1 MEIYY
6 YHAHQELTRKGV
18 KMLKKLLLVFGLMSV
33 LSVVPMAMAQLPA
46 NNAEVVAAFEKE
58 GPLTQKDIDGYLQLI
73 SKMKGISSESE
84 ALALFKDVGFTE
96 ARGSYVSTK
105 TSLTLVLVQLGDQAD
120 AFLSQNKVHDV
131 LKPSKDEIELVKKNM
146 DKIQKAAAGQ

>member
-1 MEIYY
+1 MF
-6 YHAHQELTRKGV
+6 
-18 KMLKKLLLVFGLMSV
+18 KKLLLVSGLMLM
-33 LSVVPMAMAQLPA
+33 LSAAPVAMAQLPA

-58 GPLTQKDIDGYLQLI
+58 GPLTQKDIDGYLQIL

-84 ALALFKDVGFTE
+84 VLAIFKDAGFTE
-96 ARGSYVSTK
+96 ARGSYVATK
-105 TSLTLVLVQLGDQAD
+105 TSLALVLVQLGDQTD

-146 DKIQKAAAGQ
+146 DKIQKAAADQ